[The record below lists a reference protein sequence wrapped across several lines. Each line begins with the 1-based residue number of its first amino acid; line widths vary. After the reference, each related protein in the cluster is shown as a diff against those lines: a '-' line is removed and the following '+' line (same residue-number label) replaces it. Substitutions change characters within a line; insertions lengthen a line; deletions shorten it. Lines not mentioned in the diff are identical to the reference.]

1 MTRTHWDDFA
11 GWLTQRLAEQ
21 GSHSILSS
29 AVSLSTRQL
38 LRIARLLE
46 VVEKEKKKKRN

>member
-21 GSHSILSS
+21 AHCS
-29 AVSLSTRQL
+29 A
-38 LRIARLLE
+38 
-46 VVEKEKKKKRN
+46 

>member
-21 GSHSILSS
+21 AHCS
-29 AVSLSTRQL
+29 AW
-38 LRIARLLE
+38 LRLR
-46 VVEKEKKKKRN
+46 